1 MALLDDHPRTAT
13 VIAKSGVVV
22 DVISRADFA
31 VLLDLHPEISEKL
44 HAAKTRHRRRMKPVE
59 SESATIP
66 DPCSALAR

>member
-44 HAAKTRHRRRMKPVE
+44 HAAKTRHQAADEARRNGV
-59 SESATIP
+59 SNDS
-66 DPCSALAR
+66 